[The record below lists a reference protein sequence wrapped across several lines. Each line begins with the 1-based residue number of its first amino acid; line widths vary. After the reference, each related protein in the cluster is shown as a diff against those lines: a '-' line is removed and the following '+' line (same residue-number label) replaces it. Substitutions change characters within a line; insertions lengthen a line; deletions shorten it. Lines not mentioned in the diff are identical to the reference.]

1 METGYQMPQTME
13 STLCELS
20 IVMNQQGRISGKIFS
35 GILLFNNSE
44 TKRKR
49 FANIAALFLH
59 HRKENSQK
67 IRRMK
72 NGRNQ
77 NW

>member
-20 IVMNQQGRISGKIFS
+20 IVMNQQGRIVIF
-35 GILLFNNSE
+35 FNNSE

-72 NGRNQ
+72 NGEIKTGKGQ
-77 NW
+77 